1 MAEFNPGT
9 GASAT
14 QVPDMTGAS
23 RGSLPDRSF
32 EILFSGIGD
41 AIEAGVQTT
50 DNYIQSSI
58 EDNTRD
64 SFERLNQEF
73 GLTEDQVPAD
83 LTQSAEGLQRIAMA
97 HQQGRVTQE
106 YYYQRL
112 ASTAKGL
119 RAKYPGYEKE
129 VDDIIQ
135 KVTGTRPANAFR
147 DAMFANIE
155 ATNRALASSQD
166 NFQKWV
172 LQDGNIGYV
181 QMAFPDYFDNP
192 SKYSPEEIHAGVAKI
207 KGQEQTWQSQKLQL
221 EGNKEYADQALNE
234 RLNQFTGSLLEGQS
248 RALGM
253 SSQDFMQKLHQFSTK
268 GGMQPEEKIEFSNQ
282 FEQFISAART
292 ALIKETSD
300 PAFQKLFSSTELRD
314 KREAALQPLLEI
326 RELIASDQYDG
337 AAVLLARLNNMQNQA
352 RQALYKQDP
361 RLLAVD
367 TFAKVS
373 PEAGQWLLNDIMSVQ
388 GGPTSYFEKV
398 AITDIMAGIIG
409 GDDTINEAMQRVM
422 DNKASTGESKNT
434 QAGAVVQKF
443 TGVIKSGTL
452 TPEELAKVVTQN
464 YTTSEKDVFS
474 MVDGSLDK
482 NGNSQYLRLYHE
494 MFNPEITSAI
504 VKSGDA
510 NALRAYTEAAVDKFQ
525 AIPEFRKAAAD
536 LGENID
542 YGKFLRARYD
552 EGTNRLIL
560 EADQGAI
567 SNMGFFSKSDNRG
580 FVNRAVKAKDA
591 LNQALSIVAPIIE
604 ANGGNET
611 EGIQTLIKNMAID
624 LEPQDR
630 GGFFNW
636 LNTAL
641 DRELTRLRGG
651 GDNSRGMTSNIQGP
665 QPKDQLR
672 SNGGMIADDS
682 VMGRALQR
690 KQEEFESQERE
701 RISTQKDEDVG
712 PREEGNWTIVGE
724 DVGQP
729 QAPLAEQGD
738 LIQGVLDANEGSV
751 QKMNYA
757 PEDSG
762 QSAALQ
768 AISDQTNY
776 REIGMTETA
785 ALPQGDI
792 SWLVPEDTKTLGEAA
807 SGPFTGKVEGF
818 AGLTDPVE
826 IAGKFKG
833 LNEREHKNVIAD
845 FIKKA
850 AGININPATTAWCAA
865 FVNGVLG
872 ASGSKG
878 TGKLNARSFLSWG
891 QPVDEPQQGDVVV
904 FSRGNS
910 SWQGHVGF
918 YMGTE
923 VRNGETYIKVLGG
936 NQSNKVKE
944 SYYPASRLL
953 GYRRA

>member
-1 MAEFNPGT
+1 MAEFNPST

-23 RGSLPDRSF
+23 RGSIPDRSF
-32 EILFSGIGD
+32 EILFSGLGD

-58 EDNTRD
+58 EDNARD
-64 SFERLNQEF
+64 SFERLNEEF
-73 GLTEDQVPAD
+73 NLTSDQVPSD

-97 HQQGRVTQE
+97 HQQGKVTQE

-155 ATNRALASSQD
+155 ATNRALASSKD
-166 NFQKWV
+166 SFQKWV

-181 QMAFPDYFDNP
+181 QMAFPDFFENP
-192 SKYSPEEIHAGVAKI
+192 GKYSPEEIHAGVAKI

-268 GGMQPEEKIEFSNQ
+268 GGMQPEEKAEFGNQ

-409 GDDTINEAMQRVM
+409 GDDTINEAMTRVM
-422 DNKASTGESKNT
+422 ENKASTAGDKNA

-443 TGVIKSGTL
+443 TGALKSGTL
-452 TPEELAKVVTQN
+452 TPEELSKVVTQN
-464 YTTSEKDVFS
+464 YTTTEKDVFS
-474 MVDGSLDK
+474 MVDSSLDK
-482 NGNSQYLRLYHE
+482 NGNSQYLRLYNE
-494 MFNPEITSAI
+494 MFNPEITASI

-604 ANGGNET
+604 ANGGDET

-636 LNTAL
+636 INTQL
-641 DRELTRLRGG
+641 DDLLDGPNPEDQTKSGG
-651 GDNSRGMTSNIQGP
+651 GIVS
-665 QPKDQLR
+665 
-672 SNGGMIADDS
+672 DDS
-682 VMGRALQR
+682 PMGRALKERQ
-690 KQEEFESQERE
+690 KERE
-701 RISTQKDEDVG
+701 GAKAQ
-712 PREEGNWTIVGE
+712 EGNWTVVGE
-724 DVGQP
+724 DVGGQG
-729 QAPLAEQGD
+729 ATPLAEQGD
-738 LIQGVLDANEGSV
+738 LIQGVLDAQEGSV
-751 QKMNYA
+751 QQTNYA

-768 AISDQTNY
+768 AISDQTSY
-776 REIGMTETA
+776 KEIGMTETA
-785 ALPQGDI
+785 SLPQGDI
-792 SWLVPEDTKTLGEAA
+792 SWLVPEDTKNLGEAA
-807 SGPFTGKVEGF
+807 SGPYTGKVESF
-818 AGLTDPVE
+818 AGLTNPVE

-833 LNEREHKNVIAD
+833 LNEREHKNVIAN

-850 AGININPATTAWCAA
+850 SGININPATTAWCAA

-872 ASGSKG
+872 ASGGKG

-891 QPVDEPQQGDVVV
+891 QPVDDPQEGDVVV

-953 GYRRA
+953 GYRRAA